1 MAVHVMRCTRLP
13 LQLLAGTVGELSL
26 RKLDGE
32 LSLRKLDGGGDF
44 EWPKLNWT
52 VGRRIGQM
60 EYRLGLGGGRMG
72 GRKEEEVFDLNLG
85 DM

>member
-1 MAVHVMRCTRLP
+1 MAEVI
-13 LQLLAGTVGELSL
+13 
-26 RKLDGE
+26 
-32 LSLRKLDGGGDF
+32 F

-60 EYRLGLGGGRMG
+60 EYRWLEFGGRRMG
-72 GRKEEEVFDLNLG
+72 GRKEEEGFDLNLG